1 MPLLKNGEFVE
12 DGFVTLDEE
21 APVPETGGVI
31 VSWDRLKRD
40 FEALKGHAGGLGVNF
55 PVTEE
60 PEALKPYIGALK
72 AIVLGFESFTDGR
85 AYSIARIIRAR
96 LGYRGE
102 LRAAGDVLPDQIAFM
117 RQVGFDAFQPRSD
130 RHSLETWQRA
140 ATAMSLSYQ
149 SGFAPQHGYAP
160 AEIFEQRR
168 LRRS

>member
-12 DGFVTLDEE
+12 DGFVTLDDE
-21 APVPETGGVI
+21 APAPETGGVI
-31 VSWDRLKRD
+31 VSWDRLQAE
-40 FEALKGHAGGLGVNF
+40 FEALKGRAGGLGTVF

-60 PEALKPYIGALK
+60 PDALEPYLDALSV
-72 AIVLGFESFTDGR
+72 IVLTFESFTDGR
-85 AYSIARIIRAR
+85 AYSVARIIRAR
-96 LGYRGE
+96 LGFKGE

-130 RHSLETWQRA
+130 RPSLETWQRA

-149 SGFAPQHGYAP
+149 SGFGPPRGYAP